1 MKLKELSRASWIHPW
16 KSSSGEKDKMDSV
29 FIDWTGEN
37 LYLYTF
43 KREGSRYTLTD
54 SHSLKIEGEL
64 KPESLHSLVTTGI
77 EDIYLSVPLNLL
89 TLREQSFPFSG
100 KEKIRDT
107 LSYELE
113 GILLGS
119 PADYSIDY
127 IITESN
133 DTGSKV
139 MAVCLERNRLKEI
152 IDMLSSE
159 GLEPKVIT
167 SLDLRLAEGK
177 SERLFKETISDREI
191 RAEAALEEILHPSIN
206 LRQDG
211 LAYKGDL
218 IKFSKGLR
226 LTATL
231 AIILLITL
239 GATLT
244 LRIAALNKEHKFLTN
259 KIQGIYHKVF
269 PEDRKIIDFER
280 QFKGNV
286 NMLMKKKAALGGI
299 PVLDILRDIA
309 LHKDNGITLHEFN
322 ADGKNLIIKGIAES
336 FKDVESL
343 KNSLSS
349 VFQEVKVVDSG
360 ATADKKI
367 NFTVVMREKSV

>member
-309 LHKDNGITLHEFN
+309 LHKDSGITLHEFN

>member
-1 MKLKELSRASWIHPW
+1 
-16 KSSSGEKDKMDSV
+16 MDSG
-29 FIDWTGEN
+29 FIDWTGGN
-37 LYLYTF
+37 LHLYTF
-43 KREGSRYTLTD
+43 KREGGRYILADSR
-54 SHSLKIEGEL
+54 SFKIEGEL
-64 KPESLHSLVTTGI
+64 KPGSLHPLVKTGI
-77 EDIYLSVPLNLL
+77 ENIYLSVPLNLL
-89 TLREQSFPFSG
+89 TLREQSFPFSD

-119 PADYSIDY
+119 TADYSIDY

-139 MAVCLERNRLKEI
+139 MAVCLEKNRLKEI

-159 GLEPKVIT
+159 GLEPKIIT

-177 SERLFKETISDREI
+177 SENLFKETSFDREI

-226 LTATL
+226 LTAAL
-231 AIILLITL
+231 IIILLITL
-239 GATLT
+239 GTIST
-244 LRIAALNKEHKFLTN
+244 LRIVTLNKEHKFLTN
-259 KIQGIYHKVF
+259 EIQGIYHKVF

-280 QFKGNV
+280 QFKGNMG
-286 NMLMKKKAALGGI
+286 MLMKKKAALGGI

-309 LHKDNGITLHEFN
+309 LHKNNGITLHEFN
-322 ADGKNLIIKGIAES
+322 ADGKNLIIKGIAKS